1 MSLLNDKDTLIQY
14 RYQIRLF
21 ILFSDDSIMSIE
33 PERVTSIEI
42 ENMYETGKLPVFKL
56 SILVEPSD
64 FFKIIKDKNDV
75 QFQVRVQKYG
85 INLKTRKKTLVK
97 DIINDTFGLLIDENP
112 EDLELELRKRKNDN
126 KHKIENVT
134 NIMDIYLFKKEIVSG
149 ISQPSNIIVRNTT
162 LPSLVTQLLYQA
174 GCRKV
179 LMSPFDN
186 ITEYDRILLPPQSIY
201 DNIKWLDNYYGFYKT
216 GSMIFFGLDKT
227 YVLKYGPTCT
237 AWLSNEYTDTT
248 ILISQNAKESESS
261 AGMVER
267 NGECQ
272 NYINGGT
279 ASIQII
285 NNILGI
291 KLSVGSDAS
300 FINSS
305 INEIKNV
312 KNEYDVGIDGK
323 YNYINNHSVNP
334 YLDTTYEQR
343 IKSEEV
349 VINMSLVE
357 YDYSSLE
364 PNKRIN
370 LVFEDQA
377 LSNKYNGVYKVAAIM
392 HKFLRDGDDF
402 TLASA
407 VNLKKMK

>member
-1 MSLLNDKDTLIQY
+1 MSLLTNKDNLIQY
-14 RYQIRLF
+14 RYRISLF
-21 ILFSDDSIMSIE
+21 ILFSDDTIMEME
-33 PERVTSIEI
+33 PERVVSIEI
-42 ENMYETGKLPVFKL
+42 ENMYETGKLPVFRL
-56 SILVEPSD
+56 SLLVEPSD
-64 FFKIIKDKNDV
+64 FFKIIKDKNSV
-75 QFQVRVQKYG
+75 KFQIRIQKYG

-126 KHKIENVT
+126 KRKIENVT
-134 NIMDIYLFKKEIVSG
+134 NVMNLYLFKKEIVNG
-149 ISQPSNIIVRNTT
+149 ISQPSNIIVRNIT

-201 DNIKWLDNYYGFYKT
+201 DNIKWMDNYYGFYET

-237 AWLSNEYTDTT
+237 AWVPNEYTDTT
-248 ILISQNAKESESS
+248 ILVSQNSKEAESS
-261 AGMVER
+261 SGMIER
-267 NGECQ
+267 SGESQ
-272 NYINGGT
+272 YYINGGT
-279 ASIQII
+279 SSIQII

-291 KLSVGSDAS
+291 KLNIGSDAS
-300 FINSS
+300 FINSNT
-305 INEIKNV
+305 NEIKAM
-312 KNEYDVGIDGK
+312 KNDYDVGVDGK
-323 YNYINNHSVNP
+323 YNYIEDHSINP
-334 YLDTTYEQR
+334 YLSTTYEQR

-349 VINMSLVE
+349 NVNMSLVE
-357 YDYSSLE
+357 YDYSSLD

-370 LVFEDQA
+370 LVFEDQS
-377 LSNKYNGVYKVAAIM
+377 LSNKYNGVYKVSAIM

-407 VNLKKMK
+407 VSLKKMK